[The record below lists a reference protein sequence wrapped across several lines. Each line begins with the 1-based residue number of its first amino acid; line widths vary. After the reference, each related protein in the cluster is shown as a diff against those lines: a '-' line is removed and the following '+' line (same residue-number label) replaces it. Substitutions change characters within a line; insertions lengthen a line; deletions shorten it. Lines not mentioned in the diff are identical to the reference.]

1 MGELG
6 LNKIFG
12 ALLAVAL
19 VVMGL
24 REVATMVFGGGH
36 HGDHHYESMNDW
48 AEASFHGYRIE
59 LADTGGTGPIVEEI
73 YDLGLLLASADVS
86 RGERSF
92 KAKCASCHTIEQ
104 GGADGTGPNLYGRLG
119 NTKQGVAGF
128 AYSGALSNTEGDWS
142 FANMDNWLKSP
153 SKYARGTSMGFAG
166 LNRDDE
172 RANVLAY
179 LASYSPDAPAFPEP
193 LPAVDET
200 VAEDAAET
208 VTEAAEETV
217 GEVEG
222 AETLAEDDEATV
234 EAVVEEATEDA
245 ADLVETVVETGEAVV
260 EDAGEAVDAAV
271 ETVEDAVEDAAT
283 SDEN

>member
-19 VVMGL
+19 AVMGL
-24 REVATMVFGGGH
+24 REVSTIVFGGGH

-59 LADTGGTGPIVEEI
+59 LAESGGGGEIIEEV

-92 KAKCASCHTIEQ
+92 KAKCASCHTIEE
-104 GGADGTGPNLYGRLG
+104 GGADGTGPNLYARMGA
-119 NTKQGVAGF
+119 TKQGVAGF
-128 AYSGALSNTEGDWS
+128 AYSGALANTEGDWS
-142 FANMDNWLKSP
+142 FANMDDWLKSP

-179 LASYSPDAPAFPEP
+179 LASYSPDAPAFPAP

-200 VAEDAAET
+200 VADDASADSAEGEDVSA
-208 VTEAAEETV
+208 
-217 GEVEG
+217 GEVE
-222 AETLAEDDEATV
+222 ATETTEEAGEATV
-234 EAVVEEATEDA
+234 PTIIDEAADIVDTGEAAIEDA
-245 ADLVETVVETGEAVV
+245 GEIVEDLVETVE
-260 EDAGEAVDAAV
+260 
-271 ETVEDAVEDAAT
+271 ETVEDTEAGDG
-283 SDEN
+283 N